1 MFAGV
6 VPFKGRTQEQTFE
19 KIKLGEFEMPKRMP
33 ATAQDLVKKLIVL
46 QPENRLGATNIKELI
61 DHEFFN
67 GIDFTTISNEIAP
80 MTMNLQLNVT

>member
-19 KIKLGEFEMPKRMP
+19 KIKLGEFEMPKSIP

-46 QPENRLGATNIKELI
+46 QPENRLGATNI
-61 DHEFFN
+61 
-67 GIDFTTISNEIAP
+67 
-80 MTMNLQLNVT
+80 